1 MHELMARLQELRID
15 DFEKSKLGVT
25 KSMATSCVFAEGL
38 QEPVLETPTKKRRRT
53 DEPGTAVAE

>member
-1 MHELMARLQELRID
+1 MHELMTRLQELRIE

-38 QEPVLETPTKKRRRT
+38 QEPVLEKPNKEASWK
-53 DEPGTAVAE
+53 